1 MPVNFDGAS
10 STGQSNCRPIAIPP
24 ILVYIPL
31 ICTDSGNQGE
41 VKVNSI
47 REQLLESLQAAEGL
61 YHRLV
66 LLVGETGS
74 GKTGV
79 LRDVAEEF
87 GSSVVNV
94 NLALSSEL
102 LELTA
107 KQRSLR
113 LPGIL
118 EEVVRGEGRGASPE
132 NQILAPNPSSLAPV
146 VLDNTEILFDKDLQ
160 QDPLRL
166 LQSISRNRAVVASW
180 NGIMNSG
187 RLLYAET
194 GHPEYRSHD
203 SVDALIVE
211 MRGEG
216 LGARDEI

>member
-1 MPVNFDGAS
+1 MAE
-10 STGQSNCRPIAIPP
+10 PIH
-24 ILVYIPL
+24 
-31 ICTDSGNQGE
+31 D
-41 VKVNSI
+41 KI
-47 REQLLESLQAAEGL
+47 RRSLLEAEGC
-61 YHRLV
+61 YFRLV

-79 LRDVAEEF
+79 LRDIAEEF

-94 NLALSSEL
+94 NLALSGEL

-118 EEVVRGEGRGASPE
+118 D
-132 NQILAPNPSSLAPV
+132 QIADQAPSPV
-146 VLDNTEILFDKDLQ
+146 VLDNLEILFDKDLQ

-166 LQSISRNRAVVASW
+166 LQGISRNRAVLASW

-187 RLLYAET
+187 RLMYAET
-194 GHPEYRSHD
+194 GHPEYRSYD
-203 SVDALIVE
+203 SVDALIVD

-216 LGARDEI
+216 LDARDEK

>member
-1 MPVNFDGAS
+1 MAGIVH
-10 STGQSNCRPIAIPP
+10 
-24 ILVYIPL
+24 
-31 ICTDSGNQGE
+31 E
-41 VKVNSI
+41 KV
-47 REQLLESLQAAEGL
+47 RQSLQAAEGL

-79 LRDVAEEF
+79 LRGVAEEL
-87 GSSVVNV
+87 GTSVINI
-94 NLALSSEL
+94 NLALAGEL

-118 EEVVRGEGRGASPE
+118 DRIAARDRS
-132 NQILAPNPSSLAPV
+132 PV
-146 VLDNTEILFDKDLQ
+146 VLDNLEIIFDKDLK

-166 LQSISRNRAVVASW
+166 LQSLSRNRTVLASW
-180 NGIMNSG
+180 NGTMNSG

-194 GHPEYRSHD
+194 GHPEYRSYESID
-203 SVDALIVE
+203 VLIGACVE
-211 MRGEG
+211 RLYADRARCGPLHSHARHQGGQHFQSDRGHPYRDG
-216 LGARDEI
+216 RGSARRDRHPP

>member
-1 MPVNFDGAS
+1 MAE
-10 STGQSNCRPIAIPP
+10 PIHDKIKR
-24 ILVYIPL
+24 
-31 ICTDSGNQGE
+31 SM
-41 VKVNSI
+41 
-47 REQLLESLQAAEGL
+47 QAAEGL

-79 LRDVAEEF
+79 LRDVADEF
-87 GSSVVNV
+87 GTSVINI

-118 EEVVRGEGRGASPE
+118 D
-132 NQILAPNPSSLAPV
+132 QIVDKAQLPV
-146 VLDNTEILFDKDLQ
+146 ILDNLEILFDKDLQ

-166 LQSISRNRAVVASW
+166 LQGISRNRAVVASW
-180 NGIMNSG
+180 DGTSTGG

-194 GHPEYRSHD
+194 GHPEYRSYD
-203 SVDALIVE
+203 SVDALIVGMDGTATIDSVTNSRE
-211 MRGEG
+211 AGQ
-216 LGARDEI
+216 A

>member
-1 MPVNFDGAS
+1 MAETIHDKIK
-10 STGQSNCRPIAIPP
+10 R
-24 ILVYIPL
+24 
-31 ICTDSGNQGE
+31 
-41 VKVNSI
+41 
-47 REQLLESLQAAEGL
+47 SLHAAEGL

-66 LLVGETGS
+66 LLVGESGS

-79 LRDVAEEF
+79 LREVAEEF

-94 NLALSSEL
+94 NLALSGEL

-113 LPGIL
+113 LSGIL
-118 EEVVRGEGRGASPE
+118 D
-132 NQILAPNPSSLAPV
+132 QIAHQAQTPV
-146 VLDNTEILFDKDLQ
+146 ILDNLVILFDKDLQ

-194 GHPEYRSHD
+194 GHLECRSDD
-203 SVDALIVE
+203 SVDALIVG
-211 MRGEG
+211 MDGMG
-216 LGARDEI
+216 TVDTARNNEEAG

>member
-1 MPVNFDGAS
+1 MAE
-10 STGQSNCRPIAIPP
+10 PIH
-24 ILVYIPL
+24 
-31 ICTDSGNQGE
+31 D
-41 VKVNSI
+41 KI
-47 REQLLESLQAAEGL
+47 RRSLHAAEGL

-66 LLVGETGS
+66 LLVGEAGS

-87 GSSVVNV
+87 GTSVINV

-118 EEVVRGEGRGASPE
+118 G
-132 NQILAPNPSSLAPV
+132 QIVGKAPSPV
-146 VLDNTEILFDKDLQ
+146 VLDNLEILFDKDLK

-166 LQSISRNRAVVASW
+166 LQGLSRNHAVVASW
-180 NGIMNSG
+180 NGKSSDG
-187 RLLYAET
+187 RLSYAEP
-194 GHPEYRSHD
+194 GHPEYRRYD
-203 SVDALIVE
+203 AVDALIVNME
-211 MRGEG
+211 EK
-216 LGARDEI
+216 